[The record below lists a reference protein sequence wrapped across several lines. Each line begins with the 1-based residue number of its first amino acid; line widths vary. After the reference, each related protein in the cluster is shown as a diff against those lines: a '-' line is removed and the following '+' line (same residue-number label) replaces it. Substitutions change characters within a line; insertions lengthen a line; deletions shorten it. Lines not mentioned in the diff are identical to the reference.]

1 MIDIIYDPA
10 KNARN
15 IEKRGL
21 SFELVKRLEWDTISI
36 RDVTR
41 PEYRERRFRA
51 WGLIEDRLYVLI
63 YTMRD
68 GMMRVISFRKANS
81 RERKMYDE
89 EIDEANY
96 EKETPE
102 SVFD

>member
-41 PEYRERRFRA
+41 AEYRERRFRA
-51 WGLIEDRLYVLI
+51 WGLISNRLYVLI

-68 GMMRVISFRKANS
+68 GMMRVISFRKGNS

-89 EIDEANY
+89 EIDEAHY
-96 EKETPE
+96 EKETSQ